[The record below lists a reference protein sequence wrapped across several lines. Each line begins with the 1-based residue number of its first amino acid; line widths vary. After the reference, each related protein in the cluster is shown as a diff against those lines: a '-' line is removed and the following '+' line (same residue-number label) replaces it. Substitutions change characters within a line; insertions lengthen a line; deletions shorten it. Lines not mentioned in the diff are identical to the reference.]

1 MTRPPE
7 PILSEL
13 GPRAASGEEGRDAL
27 ARVLLEAC
35 AVRLARSKDEAV
47 AFVRRTLY
55 AHQLRA
61 ADADPE
67 PQIERAAHAAIDFLI
82 REQFV
87 RPLADAPPSPERADG
102 GAGAASPP
110 SVQLQLTALGTA
122 AFRASLSPLDA
133 LVVHRDLEHANDELA
148 LANDLHLLYLLSP
161 PDASQSS
168 VRVPWA
174 QYFEV
179 YQRLESS
186 KKEAGAAVGISER
199 YLNQRRERRPA
210 RDETD
215 EAESIHG
222 RFWNAL
228 VLHEQLHN
236 PSSVGGRASVLAA
249 MENFDRGSRESL
261 RKNASYNAGAIV
273 TFCGELNWR

>member
-1 MTRPPE
+1 M
-7 PILSEL
+7 
-13 GPRAASGEEGRDAL
+13 
-27 ARVLLEAC
+27 
-35 AVRLARSKDEAV
+35 
-47 AFVRRTLY
+47 RRTLY

-133 LVVHRDLEHANDELA
+133 LVVHRDLERANDELA
-148 LANDLHLLYLLSP
+148 LANDLHLLYLLAVDVAELRP
-161 PDASQSS
+161 FRGPVFRGVPAP
-168 VRVPWA
+168 RVE
-174 QYFEV
+174 QKGGGRRGQD
-179 YQRLESS
+179 QRALPQPAPR
-186 KKEAGAAVGISER
+186 EAPGA
-199 YLNQRRERRPA
+199 RR
-210 RDETD
+210 D
-215 EAESIHG
+215 G
-222 RFWNAL
+222 RGRIDPRGSDAL

-236 PSSVGGRASVLAA
+236 PGAAGGASVLAA
-249 MENFDRGSRESL
+249 MENFDRGGREKL
-261 RKNASYNAGAIV
+261 RKQVSHNAGAIV
-273 TFCGELNWR
+273 TFCRELNWR